1 MGTLQHIGRISCGA
15 SIILSGFL
23 LTPRVVWN
31 ATRRE
36 YIYILRITFV
46 RWVDLPIQAMTWTH
60 DLVTISLDDGDV
72 GYEKSKVI
80 PSDGLR
86 II

>member
-1 MGTLQHIGRISCGA
+1 MGTLQHISRISCGA

-31 ATRRE
+31 ASRRE
-36 YIYILRITFV
+36 YIYILRITS
-46 RWVDLPIQAMTWTH
+46 VDIPIQAMTWIY
-60 DLVTISLDDGDV
+60 DLVTISLDGDV
-72 GYEKSKVI
+72 SYEKSNVI

>member
-1 MGTLQHIGRISCGA
+1 MGTLQHISRISCGA

-31 ATRRE
+31 ASRRE
-36 YIYILRITFV
+36 YIYILRITSV
-46 RWVDLPIQAMTWTH
+46 RWVDIPIQAMTWIY
-60 DLVTISLDDGDV
+60 DLVTISLDGDV
-72 GYEKSKVI
+72 GYEKSNVI

>member
-23 LTPRVVWN
+23 LTRRVVWN

-46 RWVDLPIQAMTWTH
+46 RWVDLPIQAMTWIH
-60 DLVTISLDDGDV
+60 DLVTISLDGDV

-80 PSDGLR
+80 SSDGLR